1 MPKKSFIKELL
12 ARRIPQIIGS
22 YIIAGTSLV
31 LFIDWLTVRY
41 EFPQYYVTLALFG
54 IISIIPSVI
63 ILAYFH
69 GAPGKDQWTIIEKIG
84 IPANILF
91 IATMLFIGFKYDY
104 WKIEKVNKNAKPTHY
119 FIHISSL
126 KQAADIY
133 EKSKFYKPFI
143 KGRKLKILNRTF
155 LDSIRKNLRVQ
166 LMSEYYDSNK
176 EFTIPTSVQ
185 DIEYL
190 KDYNITIAN

>member
-1 MPKKSFIKELL
+1 
-12 ARRIPQIIGS
+12 
-22 YIIAGTSLV
+22 
-31 LFIDWLTVRY
+31 
-41 EFPQYYVTLALFG
+41 
-54 IISIIPSVI
+54 
-63 ILAYFH
+63 
-69 GAPGKDQWTIIEKIG
+69 
-84 IPANILF
+84 
-91 IATMLFIGFKYDY
+91 MLFIGFKYDY
-104 WKIEKVNKNAKPTHY
+104 WKIEKVNLNAKPTNY

-133 EKSKFYKPFI
+133 EKSKLYKPFI
-143 KGRKLKILNRTF
+143 KGRNLEILNHAF

-190 KDYNITIAN
+190 KDYNITIANFGDGSLIAVDSIYNRFNFPENIFTINIFRLIDSASTMEKTSMFIL

>member
-12 ARRIPQIIGS
+12 KRRIPQIIGS

-91 IATMLFIGFKYDY
+91 IATMLFIGIKYDY
-104 WKIEKVNKNAKPTHY
+104 WKIEKVNLNAKPTNY
-119 FIHISSL
+119 LIHISSL

-133 EKSKFYKPFI
+133 EKSKLYKPFL
-143 KGRKLKILNRTF
+143 KGRNLEILNHTF
-155 LDSIRKNLRVQ
+155 LDSIRKILRVQ
-166 LMSEYYDSNK
+166 LISEYYDSNK
-176 EFTIPTSVQ
+176 EFTIPISV
-185 DIEYL
+185 
-190 KDYNITIAN
+190 